1 MNRREVLV
9 GTAALAVTAGS
20 SITAFGQPAPLRIGL
35 TIWPGWMPWW
45 IVTEKDMLKTVG
57 ANAEI
62 VFFKRH
68 PDGMAAFA
76 GKQLDAHH
84 MILADVI
91 IPASKGVPG
100 QVVLVTDESSG
111 ADGILAKPEITSIAD
126 FKGKRIAYEFGGVSQ
141 LILTRALET
150 AGLTIDDINSVNMS
164 SEDSGTAFMAGALDV
179 AVTWEP
185 YLGQAVKD
193 GKGKVIFSTKDT
205 PGLVPDLLVFRKE
218 AVESR
223 ADDIQKVLSAWQM
236 ALDFLATNET
246 EAYEIMASGAGITP
260 DEMRANMAGVKLY
273 SIAENVAAFDP
284 SSKGNL
290 IETIEEQSAFL
301 KGHEI
306 IDELPVAK
314 DLVAPQFVITANK
327 G

>member
-1 MNRREVLV
+1 MNRREILV
-9 GTAALAVTAGS
+9 GATALTALAGTSFPARS
-20 SITAFGQPAPLRIGL
+20 QQAPLRIGL

-45 IVTEKDMLKTVG
+45 IVTKKELLKAAG

-100 QVVLVTDESSG
+100 RVVLVTDELSG
-111 ADGILAKPEITSIAD
+111 ADGILAKPEIASIAD
-126 FKGKRIAYEFGGVSQ
+126 FKGKRVAYEFGGVSQ
-141 LILTRALET
+141 LILTHALAT
-150 AGLTIDDINSVNMS
+150 VGLTTDDISSVNMS

-218 AVESR
+218 AVEDR

-236 ALDFLATNET
+236 ALKFIATDEA
-246 EAYEIMASGAGITP
+246 EAYDIMAEGAGITAE
-260 DEMRANMAGVKLY
+260 EMRANMAGVKLY
-273 SIAENVAAFDP
+273 SIADNVAAFDT
-284 SSKGNL
+284 SKPGNL
-290 IETIEEQSAFL
+290 VETIKSQSEFL
-301 KGHEI
+301 KVQNV
-306 IDELPVAK
+306 IDTLPVAE
-314 DLVAPQFVITANK
+314 DLVAPQFVIEANK

>member
-1 MNRREVLV
+1 MNRRKVLA
-9 GTAALAVTAGS
+9 GAAALAAAAAS
-20 SITAFGQPAPLRIGL
+20 PITAFGQAAPLRIGL

-45 IVTEKDMLKTVG
+45 IVTEKEMLKAAG

-100 QVVLVTDESSG
+100 QVVLITDESSG

-141 LILTRALET
+141 LILTRALAT
-150 AGLTIDDINSVNMS
+150 VGLTIDDIDSVNMS

-223 ADDIQKVLSAWQM
+223 ADDINKVLAAWQM
-236 ALDFLATNET
+236 ALKYMETNEA
-246 EAYEIMASGAGITP
+246 EAYEIMANGAGITP

-273 SIAENVAAFDP
+273 TIAENVAAFDT
-284 SSKGNL
+284 SKPGNL
-290 IETIEEQSAFL
+290 VENIKEQSVFL
-301 KGHEI
+301 KEHEV
-306 IDELPVAK
+306 IDDLPVAE
-314 DLVAPQFVITANK
+314 DLVAPQFVIAANK